1 MISRLSVN
9 LGLIATLVPFIYIA
23 YFISNVALGVNGVSD
38 FDFLFK
44 VHMLMAL
51 YTLVL
56 MAFYIVYLVKLE
68 SISTELKLI
77 WVVVLFVTNLL
88 AMPVI
93 WYLYIYKKV

>member
-44 VHMLMAL
+44 VHMFMAL